1 MKHPDTLMAA
11 AAADAG
17 EMANYPMH
25 YMGAPVAMTTAPNGA
40 VIGEK
45 AFHARRAVG
54 YHALTVEQV
63 AEGVWLVGG
72 YSIANTAVIEA
83 PEGLIVYDTGSDREE
98 GLRLR
103 AIIEEQISRKPVR
116 AVIYSH
122 SHYVHGTGALV
133 DDAAQVPVY
142 GHPLLNGSMGGSGF
156 AAIPELLPVLMARL
170 LVQFGNFLPDEGEDA
185 ALGARI
191 TKKGTDAFLPVT
203 RPVQNGET
211 VRVAGMD
218 LQFFTEHVSDDHNV
232 TVWLPKQKVVLNNF
246 FWPGTPNLYTMRGAI
261 YRDPQVWRDGLR
273 VIRDLQPEH
282 LLNTHARTISGA
294 RQVQEALTRYMDLIT
309 LTYDQT
315 LRGILRGLG
324 AEELRHFIYQP
335 RALSEPYY
343 NAQTYGETPWFP
355 PAIYQYQM
363 GWYNGDATE
372 LMRLPPGESSAR
384 LVALMGGAD
393 QVVAAAQTAFDKKEY
408 AWAAEL
414 VQHVCRID
422 PDHAAARALKVRAL
436 RVLGQVSPSSIGRAF
451 CLSAARAL
459 EGRENVPIAV
469 PPAPGLVT
477 ADPARYVNMFR
488 VRIDPRRGEH
498 VDKVLS
504 FRFGDKAAGL
514 HVRNGIVEFLPE
526 PAQYLRQADI
536 ALAMDAAVW
545 ERLYLD
551 PAEFAALAQSG
562 QVRVTTGSVE
572 EAAAVFALFDR
583 LGAA

>member
-1 MKHPDTLMAA
+1 MSQEAQSGDF
-11 AAADAG
+11 
-17 EMANYPMH
+17 ANYPMH
-25 YMGAPVAMTTAPNGA
+25 YMGEPVAMTTAPNGA

-54 YHALTVEQV
+54 YHDLMVEQV

-72 YSIANTAVIEA
+72 YSIANSVVIEA
-83 PEGLIVYDTGSDREE
+83 PEGLIVYDTGSDEAE

-103 AIIEEQISRKPVR
+103 AIIEERISQRPVR

-133 DDAAQVPVY
+133 DDPAQAVIL
-142 GHPLLNGSMGGSGF
+142 GHPKLNDSMDGSAF

-191 TKKGTDAFLPVT
+191 TKKGVDTFLPVT

-218 LQFFTEHVSDDHNV
+218 LQFFTEHVSDDHCV
-232 TVWLPKQKVVLNNF
+232 TVWLPRQKVALNNF

-282 LLNTHARTISGA
+282 LLNTHARAISGA
-294 RQVQEALTRYMDLIT
+294 QQVHEALTRYMDLIT

-335 RALSEPYY
+335 KALSEPYY

-372 LMRLPPGESSAR
+372 LTKLPPRESSAR

-393 QVVAAAQTAFDKKEY
+393 KVVAAAQEAFDKKEY

-414 VQHVCRID
+414 VQHVFCTD

-436 RVLGQVSPSSIGRAF
+436 RVLGQVSPSSIGRCF
-451 CLSAARAL
+451 MISAARAL
-459 EGRENVPIAV
+459 EGKENVPIAV
-469 PPAPGLVT
+469 PPAPGLVE
-477 ADPARYVNMFR
+477 ADPARYVDLFR
-488 VRIDPRRGEH
+488 VRIDPRRGES
-498 VDKVLS
+498 VDTVLTFQFGNKVV
-504 FRFGDKAAGL
+504 GL
-514 HVRNGIVEFLPE
+514 HVRNGIAEFLPE
-526 PAQYLRQADI
+526 PSRHVRQADI
-536 ALAMDAAVW
+536 ALAVDAAAW
-545 ERLYLD
+545 AQLYVN
-551 PAEFAALAQSG
+551 PADFAALVQSG
-562 QVRVTTGSVE
+562 RVLVTQGRLE
-572 EAAAVFALFDR
+572 DAAAVFALFDR